1 MHRDADAL
9 RHTDRALQEEWLLA
23 DGAGGYASMTVL
35 FSGTRRYHGL
45 WVPALA
51 PPVDR
56 RVVLAHLQ
64 ERLVTDSAEAYLST
78 CEYAD
83 GFHPDGFR
91 TAERFALEPFPCL
104 ESRLGDFRVERDIL
118 LRRDGAGVIL
128 TYRVRGPGRWM
139 LEVAPFLALRPIHHL
154 AHRHDR
160 FRVEPTPDAPGFRCV
175 VEGMPAVFLW
185 TDACAAS
192 CGRAETELKPT
203 WYNAVFRR
211 AERSRGYDDAEDL
224 LVPGRWAVSGAGDAE
239 WRIYCSFDPPHVL
252 DVGAERKGALERR
265 RDLVARAGLRPTKPR
280 RGEGGR
286 SPTKRA
292 SACEVGSP
300 ADERI
305 ARLIVAA
312 DAFLVRRTVASRP
325 LASVIAGYHWFGDWG
340 RDAMIALPGLALDT
354 GRLDLAEQVLEAFA
368 SAECDGLIPNRF
380 AEDSGRPEYNTVDAS
395 LHFLQAL
402 AEYLAAGG
410 REDFVRTRLWPAAMD
425 ICTCY
430 ARGTRFGIRA
440 DADGLIAA
448 GSEETQLTWMDA
460 QGAAGP
466 VTPRFGKA
474 VEINALWISGLARME
489 DVARRL
495 GLDPPAAARDLPRI
509 RKAFART
516 FWNDAAGCL
525 YDCIRP
531 DGTPRD
537 MIRPNQIFA
546 VSLPHAPLAGER
558 ARAVVRIVR
567 EKLLTPR
574 GLRTLAPDHPDYRG
588 LYVGRPEE
596 RDGAYHRGTAWPW
609 LLAPYADAVFAV
621 ENRDSARAEV
631 RQLLE
636 ALLDSMDEAGL
647 GQISEI
653 FDGDPPHRPRGC
665 IAQAWSVAAAIRLW
679 RRLQQAGGAP

>member
-1 MHRDADAL
+1 MHRDAETL
-9 RHTDRALQEEWLLA
+9 RQPDRALADEWLLA

-35 FSGTRRYHGL
+35 FSGARRYHGL

-51 PPVDR
+51 PPLDR
-56 RVVLAHLQ
+56 KVVLAHLQ
-64 ERLVTDSAEAYLST
+64 ERLVTDSSEAYLST

-91 TAERFALEPFPCL
+91 TAERFDLEPFPLL
-104 ESRLGDFRVERDIL
+104 ESRLGEFRVQRDVL
-118 LRRDGAGVIL
+118 LLRDGAGVVVS
-128 TYRVRGPGRWM
+128 YRVRGPGRWM
-139 LEVAPFLALRPIHHL
+139 LEVAPFLALRPIHAL
-154 AHRHDR
+154 ARRHDR
-160 FRVEPTPDAPGFRCV
+160 FHIEPLPQIRGFRCL

-185 TDACAAS
+185 TDAQ
-192 CGRAETELKPT
+192 AEMELKPT

-211 AERSRGYDDAEDL
+211 AERERGYDHVEDL
-224 LVPGRWAVSGAGDAE
+224 LVPGRWTASGADDAE
-239 WRIYCSFDPPHVL
+239 WHIYCSFDPPRPM
-252 DVGAERKGALERR
+252 DVAAEKERDLARR
-265 RDLVARAGLRPTKPR
+265 RDLVARAGLRPTKSR
-280 RGEGGR
+280 RAGSEG
-286 SPTKRA
+286 
-292 SACEVGSP
+292 GSP

-305 ARLIVAA
+305 ARLLVAA
-312 DAFLVRRTVASRP
+312 DAFLVRRTVSGKP
-325 LASVIAGYHWFGDWG
+325 LATVIAGYHWFGDWG

-354 GRLDLAEQVLEAFA
+354 GRPDLAEKVLEAFA
-368 SAECDGLIPNRF
+368 PGAPGCDGLIPNRF

-395 LHFLQAL
+395 LHFLQVVADY
-402 AEYLAAGG
+402 ASAGG
-410 REDFVRTRLWPAAMD
+410 RDDFSRERLWPAALD
-425 ICTCY
+425 ICDRY

-440 DADGLIAA
+440 DADGLITA

-489 DVARRL
+489 DLARRL
-495 GLDPPAAARDLPRI
+495 NLEPPPAARDLARV
-509 RKAFART
+509 RQAFAKT
-516 FWNDAAGCL
+516 FWNEAAGCL

-546 VSLPHAPLAGER
+546 VSLPHAPLAGDR
-558 ARAVVRIVR
+558 ARAVVRTIR
-567 EKLLTPR
+567 DHLLTPR

-588 LYVGRPEE
+588 TYVGGPAE
-596 RDGAYHRGTAWPW
+596 RDAAYHRGTVWPW

-621 ENRDSARAEV
+621 EEPVSARAEV
-631 RQLLE
+631 GQLL
-636 ALLDSMDEAGL
+636 AGLLDSMDEAGL

-679 RRLQQAGGAP
+679 RRLQQTGGAP